1 MATAARARWAI
12 TGVFGGNGLLIA
24 SLAVRTPSLQLD
36 LDLTT
41 GQLGLLS
48 ALFGISAVI
57 AMQSS
62 GWLAARF
69 GSAGLVRTTTVV
81 LPLALLAVG
90 VAPGFRPLAIAQLLI
105 GALHGTLD
113 VGMNSHAVAVEKAL
127 RRPILNGCHAA
138 WSIGAVVGSLLGSLA
153 VQAGL
158 SRAQHYV
165 VLAMLLIPAAW
176 LAGRSLLPVEAHE
189 QVAEQRTQWWRG
201 WSPRV
206 VLFGAMG
213 ATVLTAEAAVAN
225 WSGIFLHA
233 HTGATLSVAAL
244 GYVAFTGAQTA
255 GRLVGDRLLARG
267 SAAKLLRF
275 GVLVGAAG
283 YILVLLA
290 PTPALGVA
298 GFAIVGVGLATPLP
312 VLFGVVGH
320 LDGDTAAATVAR
332 FTTMTYGGILLAP
345 AIIGAI
351 AQVIG
356 LAWTL
361 TALVPLL
368 ALVAVAVT
376 PATRAAERLQPVPA

>member
-1 MATAARARWAI
+1 MATAVRARWAI

-57 AMQSS
+57 
-62 GWLAARF
+62 
-69 GSAGLVRTTTVV
+69 
-81 LPLALLAVG
+81 AVG

-158 SRAQHYV
+158 SRAEHYV

-176 LAGRSLLPVEAHE
+176 LAGRSLLPIEAHE

-225 WSGIFLHA
+225 WSG
-233 HTGATLSVAAL
+233 
-244 GYVAFTGAQTA
+244 
-255 GRLVGDRLLARG
+255 
-267 SAAKLLRF
+267 
-275 GVLVGAAG
+275 
-283 YILVLLA
+283 
-290 PTPALGVA
+290 
-298 GFAIVGVGLATPLP
+298 
-312 VLFGVVGH
+312 
-320 LDGDTAAATVAR
+320 
-332 FTTMTYGGILLAP
+332 
-345 AIIGAI
+345 
-351 AQVIG
+351 
-356 LAWTL
+356 
-361 TALVPLL
+361 
-368 ALVAVAVT
+368 
-376 PATRAAERLQPVPA
+376 